1 MQYPSYLAKY
11 FQVFNLNIVGLILLW
26 IVFHVYPLHS
36 RKIFQ
41 SSEMCSCFNVSK
53 VKEFLEEE
61 LLSQSLS
68 LIMDFFFLFHWI
80 CFLFLLPLP
89 ETYKTSYSKGISI
102 LNKDHFHQNGS
113 TNCAS
118 LTVLINKLP
127 INLVTA
133 EEKQRPSNL
142 QLNWRTTSFLWT
154 KSGLIMTFFLLIFLI
169 YFYCGLLRSTGNHSR
184 SLKHWCDVALMTLKW
199 HKCFWYCHR

>member
-1 MQYPSYLAKY
+1 MSALS
-11 FQVFNLNIVGLILLW
+11 FCGLFFTFIHCTLERSFSHRKCVPVLTSLKLKSFWKRSSCLSLYHWLW
-26 IVFHVYPLHS
+26 I
-36 RKIFQ
+36 
-41 SSEMCSCFNVSK
+41 
-53 VKEFLEEE
+53 FL
-61 LLSQSLS
+61 
-68 LIMDFFFLFHWI
+68 FLFHWI
-80 CFLFLLPLP
+80 GFIFLLPLP

-184 SLKHWCDVALMTLKW
+184 SLKHWRDVALMTLKW

>member
-1 MQYPSYLAKY
+1 MVAFCQLTVAALVLLTQLMQYPSYLAKY

-68 LIMDFFFLFHWI
+68 LIMDFLFF
-80 CFLFLLPLP
+80 
-89 ETYKTSYSKGISI
+89 IS
-102 LNKDHFHQNGS
+102 LN
-113 TNCAS
+113 
-118 LTVLINKLP
+118 
-127 INLVTA
+127 
-133 EEKQRPSNL
+133 
-142 QLNWRTTSFLWT
+142 
-154 KSGLIMTFFLLIFLI
+154 TFFIPVATARNIQDKLLK
-169 YFYCGLLRSTGNHSR
+169 GHKH
-184 SLKHWCDVALMTLKW
+184 LK
-199 HKCFWYCHR
+199 